1 MAESHQPNPHHHNT
15 GAWGTPGRATSL
27 RDNSPLEVP
36 ANPAQKSTGL
46 GSLEMIMLERAQH
59 SERAKEVRFRTRQQA
74 YLNEL
79 AHNTHVRIEPHVFKR
94 ATKSIGDF
102 RAAVTAEAK
111 RVANT
116 LLTADASV
124 RAQFNARER
133 ARRANNDPTRHVG
146 GAGKQLGSGGHNH
159 RAGTDSQ

>member
-1 MAESHQPNPHHHNT
+1 
-15 GAWGTPGRATSL
+15 
-27 RDNSPLEVP
+27 
-36 ANPAQKSTGL
+36 
-46 GSLEMIMLERAQH
+46 MIMLERAQH
-59 SERAKEVRFRTRQQA
+59 SERAKEVGFRTRQQA

-79 AHNTHVRIEPHVFKR
+79 AHNTTHVRIEPHVFKR

-146 GAGKQLGSGGHNH
+146 GAGKQLGSGGRNH
-159 RAGTDSQ
+159 RAGTDSQS